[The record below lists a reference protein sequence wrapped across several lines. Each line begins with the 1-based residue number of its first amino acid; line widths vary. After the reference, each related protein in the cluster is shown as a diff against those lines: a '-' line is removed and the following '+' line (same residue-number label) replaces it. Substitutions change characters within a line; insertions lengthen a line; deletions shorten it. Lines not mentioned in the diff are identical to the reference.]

1 MPETLEI
8 RRKRLR
14 YRSWHRGTKELDL
27 LIGGFAA
34 RHLDKFDEG
43 ELDQFEAIMDANE
56 HEIYAWLTGKAEV
69 PDEHNNDVMHQLLNY
84 SHADTLLK

>member
-34 RHLDKFDEG
+34 RHLDELG
-43 ELDQFEAIMDANE
+43 ESELDQFEAIMDANE
-56 HEIYAWLTGKAEV
+56 HDIYAWLTGKAEV
-69 PDEHNNDVMHQLLNY
+69 PGEHDNDVMHRLLNY